1 MHATHTVHAVPDF
14 AYRCGTFAGRFL
26 AQGYLVKPAENEQLV
41 AEVNRLIA
49 DAKLTH
55 QNEIRIAIQL

>member
-1 MHATHTVHAVPDF
+1 MPVPDLRI
-14 AYRCGTFAGRFL
+14 AAGRLRDVFL
-26 AQGYLVKPAENEQLV
+26 AQGYLVKPAEDEQLV

>member
-1 MHATHTVHAVPDF
+1 MTPILFYSGAAADADKVRALN
-14 AYRCGTFAGRFL
+14 AGK
-26 AQGYLVKPAENEQLV
+26 QGYLVKPAENERLV

>member
-1 MHATHTVHAVPDF
+1 MQRIPCMPVPDLRI
-14 AYRCGTFAGRFL
+14 AAGRLRDVFL
-26 AQGYLVKPAENEQLV
+26 AQGYLVKPAEDEQLV